1 MTHGTTDIVRGSTVA
16 TMADI
21 TEDTTAVSTTL
32 GITVTTHGSTEDG
45 MQDGMTPGTTVDGMQ
60 DSAIHSTTTCIL
72 ITADGTED
80 GTHIT
85 TASIS
90 GHRTE
95 DIT

>member
-1 MTHGTTDIVRGSTVA
+1 MTHGTTDIVHGSTVA

-21 TEDTTAVSTTL
+21 TEDTTAVSTIR
-32 GITVTTHGSTEDG
+32 GITVTIRGSMADG
-45 MQDGMTPGTTVDGMQ
+45 IRDGMTHGTTADGTQ
-60 DSAIHSTTTCIL
+60 DSTILSTITCIHT
-72 ITADGTED
+72 TADGTED

>member
-1 MTHGTTDIVRGSTVA
+1 MTHGTTDIVHGSTVA

-45 MQDGMTPGTTVDGMQ
+45 MTHGTTADGTQ
-60 DSAIHSTTTCIL
+60 DSTILSTITCIHT
-72 ITADGTED
+72 TADGTED

-95 DIT
+95 DTT

>member
-1 MTHGTTDIVRGSTVA
+1 MTHGITDIVHGSTAA

-45 MQDGMTPGTTVDGMQ
+45 ML
-60 DSAIHSTTTCIL
+60 DSAILSTTTCIL

-95 DIT
+95 DTT

>member
-1 MTHGTTDIVRGSTVA
+1 MTHGTTDIVHGSTVA

-45 MQDGMTPGTTVDGMQ
+45 MQDGMTHGTTEDGME
-60 DSAIHSTTTCIL
+60 DSMDTCIL

-95 DIT
+95 DTT